1 MTAIPINSVSNVA
14 SVLHHGFTSNIAV
27 LSTGTILKPQ
37 NTITSGLTASYSYNS
52 STGLF
57 TLDSNKMY
65 QVEAD
70 LVIQATAMQFKVV
83 LGFTDGSG
91 TELTESSRGRN
102 GGTEPADYYAQYSL
116 TADET
121 AFAVIDGSVTTSFYW
136 KIISLAQTA
145 AGQVAADGQTY
156 TNWDGYY
163 GTRSRLLIK
172 EY

>member
-1 MTAIPINSVSNVA
+1 MTAFPTIVLSDVA

-37 NTITSGLTASYSYNS
+37 NTITSGKAASYSYNS
-52 STGLF
+52 TTGLF
-57 TLDSNKMY
+57 TLDSSKRY

-70 LVIQATAMQFKVV
+70 LVIQATAMEFQVV
-83 LGFTDGSG
+83 LGFTDSGG
-91 TELTESSRGRN
+91 TELPMSARGRN
-102 GGTEPADYYAQYSL
+102 GGTEPANYYAQYSL

-121 AFAVIDGSVTTSFYW
+121 AFAVIDGSVTASFYW
-136 KIISLAQTA
+136 KIISLAQDA
-145 AGQVAADGQTY
+145 PGQVAADGQTY